1 MNIRLKTES
10 NSCVSS
16 RVAEC
21 PTVAERESAVDR
33 ERERAGARVAGDSL
47 RGEPSYALAARGE
60 FSRQAAAAANG
71 RAL

>member
-1 MNIRLKTES
+1 M
-10 NSCVSS
+10 SS

-21 PTVAERESAVDR
+21 PTVAERESAA